1 MSLSDFFSSLAN
13 LFTQLQIITG
23 LSPLSMIF
31 FLLAMWKSAKSAW
44 SNNDTIIGVIAQLAF
59 FMLIWWLVGYLLL
72 NPIWNLILGRL

>member
-1 MSLSDFFSSLAN
+1 MSLSDFFSSIAN

-31 FLLAMWKSAKSAW
+31 FLLAMWKSARSAW
-44 SNNDTIIGVIAQLAF
+44 SNNDTIVGVIAQLAF
-59 FMLIWWLVGYLLL
+59 FMLIWWFVGSLPL

>member
-13 LFTQLQIITG
+13 LFTQLQVITG
-23 LSPLSMIF
+23 LSPLSTIF
-31 FLLAMWKSAKSAW
+31 FLLAMWKSARSAW
-44 SNNDTIIGVIAQLAF
+44 SSNDTIVGVIAQLAF